1 MVVPYQKELFLFYSG
16 LGPSPNVFLLASSL
30 VWAYLQRML
39 WHPGRGILL
48 QNANV
53 EEALSFYLYLSENMT
68 HLHT

>member
-1 MVVPYQKELFLFYSG
+1 MVVPYQKELFFDSG
-16 LGPSPNVFLLASSL
+16 LGPSRNVLLLASSL

-53 EEALSFYLYLSENMT
+53 EEACILISQRI
-68 HLHT
+68 